1 MSRGA
6 PEDNRRRVLGEL
18 VREVRR
24 FGGLGATYFRALAG
38 QVGLNAT
45 DLQVI
50 DILAS
55 TGPATAGQLAELT
68 GLTTGATAQMLGRLE
83 KDGLVRRERDPDDGR
98 RVLVSL
104 TPDWDKTGQIGPA
117 LAGAGS
123 ALEVLAERYD
133 DQQLALMLEF
143 IVAANAVYGEES
155 YRLREEPA
163 EGGDGGRSAPL
174 EGVERGT
181 LVFSSWASKLLL
193 RGDAG
198 LAELYRAQF
207 KGTIPE
213 VRVAGGTVTMRYPR
227 RLRTLFGSKQAAEV
241 ALNAAVPWRIE
252 LRNGVSDTTA
262 DLRGLTLAALEIR
275 GGASSITVRLPM
287 PTGTIPV
294 RIAGGAS
301 GIAINRPP
309 GVEVSIRL
317 KGWAAHLT
325 FDDQTF
331 DALGTDGRLQS
342 PGYAAATRR
351 YDIEVDGGASEVTVT
366 AIG

>member
-1 MSRGA
+1 
-6 PEDNRRRVLGEL
+6 VLGEL

-24 FGGLGATYFRALAG
+24 FGGLGATYFRALAS

-45 DLQVI
+45 DLQVV

-68 GLTTGATAQMLGRLE
+68 GLTSGATAQMLGRLE
-83 KDGLVRRERDPDDGR
+83 KDGVVRRERDPDDGR

-104 TPDWDKTGQIGPA
+104 AVDWDKTSQIGPA
-117 LAGAGS
+117 LGGAGS
-123 ALEVLAERYD
+123 ALEDLAARYD
-133 DQQLALMLEF
+133 DQQLALLLEF
-143 IVAANAVYGEES
+143 IAAANAAYGEEI
-155 YRLREEPA
+155 YRLRVEPA
-163 EGGDGGRSAPL
+163 EGGDGGRSAPV

-181 LVFSSWASKLLL
+181 FVFSSWASRLVL
-193 RGDAG
+193 RADAG
-198 LAELYRAQF
+198 IAELYRAQF
-207 KGTIPE
+207 KGPVPE
-213 VRVAGGTVTMRYPR
+213 VRVDGGTVTMRYPR
-227 RLRTLFGSKQAAEV
+227 RLRTLFGSNQEAEV

-252 LRNGVSDTTA
+252 LRNGASVTTV
-262 DLRGLTLAALEIR
+262 DLRSLTLAGLEIR
-275 GGASSITVRLPM
+275 GGASSVTVRLPA

-301 GIAINRPP
+301 GITINRPP

-331 DALGTDGRLQS
+331 DAIGSDGRLQS
-342 PGYAAATRR
+342 PGYADATGR
-351 YDIEVDGGASEVTVT
+351 YDIEVDGSASGVTVT

>member
-1 MSRGA
+1 LSRGA
-6 PEDNRRRVLGEL
+6 SENGRQKVLREL

-24 FGGLGATYFRALAG
+24 FGGLWATHFRALAS

-45 DLQVI
+45 DLQVV

-55 TGPATAGQLAELT
+55 TGPASAGQLAELT

-83 KDGLVRRERDPDDGR
+83 KDGLVLRERDPDDGR
-98 RVLVSL
+98 RVLVRL
-104 TPDWDKTGQIGPA
+104 APDWDKTGQIAPA
-117 LAGAGS
+117 LDATGQTLAGLVA
-123 ALEVLAERYD
+123 RYD
-133 DQQLALMLEF
+133 DKQLALLLEF
-143 IVAANAVYGEES
+143 VATASAAYGEEI

-163 EGGDGGRSAPL
+163 EGGDGARSASL

-181 LVFSSWASKLLL
+181 FVFSSWASKLVL

-198 LAELYRAQF
+198 MAELYRAQF
-207 KGTIPE
+207 KGTVPE
-213 VRVAGGTVTMRYPR
+213 VRVDGGTVTVRYPR
-227 RLRTLFGSKQAAEV
+227 RLRTLFGSNQEAEI

-252 LRNGVSDTTA
+252 LRNGASDTTA
-262 DLRGLTLAALEIR
+262 DMRGLTLAGIEIR
-275 GGASSITVRLPM
+275 GGASSVAVRLPA
-287 PTGTIPV
+287 PTGTVAV

-301 GIAINRPP
+301 GITIDRPP
-309 GVEVSIRL
+309 GVAVSIRL

-342 PGYAAATRR
+342 PGYADATRR
-351 YDIEVDGGASEVTVT
+351 YDIEIEGSASGVTVT
-366 AIG
+366 TSG